1 VATSEPGPIR
11 PGTTSQLELPAGNSV
26 QAALPVPGALPLLT
40 TYVILLWGIPSQL
53 TVGALGSL
61 GRPSTLWG
69 LFCLAWWGWI
79 ALIRVRTVQRPRQPV
94 RIATAV
100 FLIAVWSSYAIA
112 HSFGMPAD
120 EISPSDSGLIRTL
133 SWAGV
138 VLLANDGIT
147 DADRFRILLRR
158 IVTIGGLFA
167 ALGVAQFVTGS
178 ALIDSLTIPG
188 LVNDSG
194 LSAVQE
200 RGGFTRASATA
211 AHPLEYAVVL
221 SATLPL
227 ALAFGVG
234 TQGGALRRWW
244 PTFAIAV
251 ASVVSVSRSAII
263 GLAVSVAV
271 LMPALGR
278 RARAWLLVG
287 MVVLAAGAYVTVPG
301 LIGTIRGLFLGAGQD
316 DSIKSRTGAFDAALE
331 IADNYGPLGRGFG
344 TFLPKY
350 YILDNQLLL
359 LYIEIGAVG
368 LAAFLG
374 LVCVAMVQAQR
385 ARRRDL
391 FAGHALLSQALTA
404 SLVATTVLYA
414 FFDAFSFTMAGGT
427 LFLLTGMCGAAA
439 NVTSARSVPAPNSHG
454 P

>member
-1 VATSEPGPIR
+1 MIGRGPAQVAPGGTSHGELRAADPGPADGRI
-11 PGTTSQLELPAGNSV
+11 
-26 QAALPVPGALPLLT
+26 PGALPLLT

-53 TVGALGSL
+53 TVGALGSI

-69 LFCLAWWGWI
+69 LLCLAWWAWI
-79 ALIRVRTVQRPRQPV
+79 ALIRVRVLHRPRQPV

-100 FLIAVWSSYAIA
+100 LMTVVWSSYALA
-112 HSFGMPAD
+112 HSFGMPA
-120 EISPSDSGLIRTL
+120 EEVSPSDSGLIRTL

-147 DADRFRILLRR
+147 DAGQFRTQLRR
-158 IVTIGGLFA
+158 IVTVGGIFA

-194 LSAVQE
+194 LSAVQQ

-227 ALAFGVG
+227 ALAFGVASHKG
-234 TQGGALRRWW
+234 LLARWW

-251 ASVVSVSRSAII
+251 ASVVSISRSAII
-263 GLAVSVAV
+263 GLAVSVTV

-278 RARAWLLVG
+278 RARASLLVG
-287 MVVLAAGAYVTVPG
+287 MVLLVAGAYVTVPG
-301 LIGTIRGLFLGAGQD
+301 LIGTIRGLFLGVGQD
-316 DSIKSRTGAFDAALE
+316 ESIKSRTGAFDAALE

-374 LVCVAMVQAQR
+374 LVCVAIVQAQR
-385 ARRRDL
+385 ARRRDRSGL
-391 FAGHALLSQALTA
+391 GLLSQALTA
-404 SLVATTVLYA
+404 SLAATTVLYA

-427 LFLLTGMCGAAA
+427 LFLLVGLCGAAA
-439 NVTSARSVPAPNSHG
+439 NVTPARATPAATDRER
-454 P
+454 